1 MRIGFNPNKDK
12 LQGSND
18 FYHQVIIPVHI
29 PNQEGYFKDSFKIFK
44 FCLESLF
51 KTCHSKTYIAVV
63 NNGSC
68 MEVINYLDNLYRHGK
83 IHELIHTSAIGKL
96 NAILKGLAGHN
107 FDLVTISDA
116 DVLFLNNWQ
125 KETYTVFENFK
136 KAGVVSPV
144 PSSKMLKQFTANIYL
159 DNLFSKRLKFTK
171 TRDKNSLQMFASSIG
186 NIGFYKDI
194 HLNKNLTIS
203 NSNNNVSAVIGAG
216 HFIATYKGNCFD
228 GIKNRFSYYSLGGDS
243 EKILLDKPA
252 EDKGYWRLSTAGNYA
267 YHMGNVFEDWM
278 LETFSSIKESK
289 TEITIPNNLTNK
301 PNTYLRPFAE
311 FLFKVITQKAI
322 WILFLRYKGLT
333 KAEAKQY

>member
-12 LQGSND
+12 PQEPND
-18 FYHQVIIPVHI
+18 FYHQVIIPVYI
-29 PNQEGYFKDSFKIFK
+29 PNHVGYFKDSFKILQL
-44 FCLESLF
+44 CSESLL
-51 KTCHSKTYIAVV
+51 KTSHSKTYIAIV

-68 MEVINYLDNLYRHGK
+68 IEVINYLDELYRQGK
-83 IHELIHTSAIGKL
+83 IQELIHTSPIGKL

-116 DVLFLNNWQ
+116 DVLFLNDWQ

-144 PSSKMLKQFTANIYL
+144 PSSKMLKQFTENIYL
-159 DNLFSKRLKFTK
+159 DNFFSNRLKFSK
-171 TRDKNSLQMFASSIG
+171 TRDKQSLQMFAASIG

-194 HLNKNLTIS
+194 HLNKNLTI
-203 NSNNNVSAVIGAG
+203 SNNNVSAVIGAG

-267 YHMGNVFEDWM
+267 YHMGNVLEDWM
-278 LETFSSIKESK
+278 FETFSTIKESN
-289 TEITIPNNLTNK
+289 TEINIPNSLTNK
-301 PNTYLRPFAE
+301 PKTYLRPFAT
-311 FLFKVITQKAI
+311 FFFRIISQKAI
-322 WILFLRYKGLT
+322 WLLFLRYKGLT
-333 KAEAKQY
+333 KEEAKQY